1 MEENK
6 KDSTPAVE
14 AEKTENL
21 SKEDLKAI
29 ERENTRKEKQEY
41 IERRR
46 IKRGRKTLRAR
57 KLKNFLFFITGFFA
71 SLIILFGGIFIGA
84 KFVPIKTY
92 FGEGTGEYVDEE
104 KIGNKS
110 VIDAAMSIGEYA
122 MSDIPFVYDKI
133 TSLFTDSGINK
144 IITLD
149 KEKFGSVKFD
159 GSFGDGLLS
168 SVKVSKELFGS
179 LGELDLFNT
188 TAVPADKVP
197 TEESDFEPR
206 LYYYLKET
214 DGIATY
220 ERAFDDAKAR
230 VAPDGETIYYLSLS
244 EMSVSDMT
252 DLFTARFKLLTVK
265 SLLEKVGG
273 ITEDSLI
280 SEIIGDRTINEMGSF
295 DADDIYLKTFLDVP
309 TEENGYSNQ
318 MIYDVLRDAIAYA
331 DDGTTVS
338 YDDTINYGD
347 IKLGDLAGDHFNIDY
362 VRLNKIIKIDT
373 IGENAVLNLLLA
385 DDTVRFGN
393 LATKIN
399 EMRIKD
405 LYEIECF
412 TQDSSKAN
420 DITARY
426 SYEEATGVYTFNPAG
441 DWYIDKEAG
450 IWIFVL
456 FTAGSANS
464 DGYAET
470 YTDKDLKFQNLR
482 GNVGSLS
489 DNFTAA
495 TVRQLYVA
503 GIINT
508 EYDNIMSLTVNQVLE
523 DLNTAS
529 AMVP

>member
-1 MEENK
+1 
-6 KDSTPAVE
+6 
-14 AEKTENL
+14 
-21 SKEDLKAI
+21 
-29 ERENTRKEKQEY
+29 
-41 IERRR
+41 
-46 IKRGRKTLRAR
+46 
-57 KLKNFLFFITGFFA
+57 
-71 SLIILFGGIFIGA
+71 
-84 KFVPIKTY
+84 
-92 FGEGTGEYVDEE
+92 
-104 KIGNKS
+104 
-110 VIDAAMSIGEYA
+110 
-122 MSDIPFVYDKI
+122 
-133 TSLFTDSGINK
+133 
-144 IITLD
+144 
-149 KEKFGSVKFD
+149 
-159 GSFGDGLLS
+159 
-168 SVKVSKELFGS
+168 
-179 LGELDLFNT
+179 
-188 TAVPADKVP
+188 
-197 TEESDFEPR
+197 
-206 LYYYLKET
+206 
-214 DGIATY
+214 
-220 ERAFDDAKAR
+220 
-230 VAPDGETIYYLSLS
+230 
-244 EMSVSDMT
+244 MT

-347 IKLGDLAGDHFNIDY
+347 IKLGDLAGEHFNIDY
-362 VRLNKIIKIDT
+362 VRLNKIINIDT

-412 TQDSSKAN
+412 TQDSSRAN

-426 SYEEATGVYTFNPAG
+426 TYEEATGVYTFNPAG

-489 DNFTAA
+489 DSFTAA